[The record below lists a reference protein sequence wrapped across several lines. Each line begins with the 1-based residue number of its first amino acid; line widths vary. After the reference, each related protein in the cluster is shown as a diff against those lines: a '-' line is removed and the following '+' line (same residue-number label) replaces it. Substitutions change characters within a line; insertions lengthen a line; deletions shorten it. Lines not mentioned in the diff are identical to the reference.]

1 MVTAEK
7 TEKEAPILAAEFPGE
22 RELWAAVR
30 ALEERRIGRDFI
42 GVFIGENGHEPDGP
56 GTLHLL
62 SVLAPSRLHEEIK
75 EAFASC
81 GATTVGGPKEF
92 SARHGVVPHPGALED
107 HEMKLPMGQ
116 EYPMVRGGKSRRN
129 GG

>member
-7 TEKEAPILAAEFPGE
+7 KEAPILAAQFPTE
-22 RELWAAVR
+22 RELWTAVR

-56 GTLHLL
+56 ATIHLV

-75 EAFASC
+75 ATFAQC
-81 GATTVGGPKEF
+81 GATAVGGPREI
-92 SARHGVVPHPGALED
+92 AGRHGIIPHPGAIED
-107 HEMKLPMGQ
+107 REMKLPMGQ
-116 EYPMVRGGKSRRN
+116 DYPMPRGGQRRN
-129 GG
+129 GT

>member
-1 MVTAEK
+1 MVTARK

-42 GVFIGENGHEPDGP
+42 GVFIGENGYEPDGAA
-56 GTLHLL
+56 TVHLL
-62 SVLAPSRLHEEIK
+62 SVLAPSRLHEELR
-75 EAFASC
+75 AALRGC
-81 GATTVGGPKEF
+81 GATAVGSPREIAG
-92 SARHGVVPHPGALED
+92 RHGVVPHPGVLED
-107 HEMKLPMGQ
+107 HDMKLPMGP
-116 EYPMVRGGKSRRN
+116 EYPIAGKGRRN